1 MVFQLLPHQRQN
13 EKLRG
18 RDTALHRKRKF
29 TQPSGVGR
37 TSRQCSLH
45 LVQSSTDVE
54 LRWRPSQPT
63 GQSEQFGFR
72 QLRVV
77 SGGRLRQCRLR
88 NTVTPRFHCA
98 VYPLRA
104 VTSAVAALVGH
115 RHEFKI
121 LVDGSIVEGRRA
133 RLRCANWDR
142 PTYFGYR
149 SCIAVK
155 RRRAFEGKEVR
166 NGPPYFQIFVLK
178 SRLLAFYP
186 LSSGPLNNMRLVK
199 SQSKI
204 IYPGPKFVSWPLQ
217 LGCLRRHLHWKCRV
231 FV

>member
-1 MVFQLLPHQRQN
+1 MRNCVVVTRHCTVS
-13 EKLRG
+13 G
-18 RDTALHRKRKF
+18 SS
-29 TQPSGVGR
+29 PS
-37 TSRQCSLH
+37 H
-45 LVQSSTDVE
+45 LGLAGLAVSAPCILCNHPRMSSYG
-54 LRWRPSQPT
+54 QPT